1 MPQRKTSLYR
11 HSHPLN
17 REIRLDIAEKLKK
30 TRLRLYGDG
39 AGNRVTAALAANLDP
54 AQYYRYEN
62 GKVMPSFP
70 VLINVLAQWKV
81 TWEDF
86 SGQT

>member
-1 MPQRKTSLYR
+1 MPPRKTSLYK

-17 REIRLDIAEKLKK
+17 REIRLDIAEKLHRIRVK
-30 TRLRLYGDG
+30 LYGDG

-70 VLINVLAQWKV
+70 MLINILVQWKL
-81 TWEDF
+81 TWKDF
-86 SGQT
+86 SEQA